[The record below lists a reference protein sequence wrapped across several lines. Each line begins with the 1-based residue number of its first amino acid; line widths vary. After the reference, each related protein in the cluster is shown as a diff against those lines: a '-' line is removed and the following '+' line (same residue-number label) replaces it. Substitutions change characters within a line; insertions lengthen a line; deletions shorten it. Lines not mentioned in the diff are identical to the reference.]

1 MNEYTFTLQIEVMG
15 KKSKRNTSISKK
27 QKSARVQQCGVA
39 NSSAISTNDVAA
51 VVSREIE
58 RTSDS
63 IRRDPIDSLF
73 ELLEKGD
80 HEGIIKLKSDVILR
94 AAVLEGTDPQHASS
108 IYLAIVNA
116 FVETEFSSTI
126 ARKKAIHYLELSF
139 ALSEKQ
145 GKLHQC
151 VRLLVPLYI
160 QEGRHDEAFAT
171 VKRLTVRIPQHELID
186 PDLT

>member
-1 MNEYTFTLQIEVMG
+1 MG
-15 KKSKRNTSISKK
+15 KKSKRNRGASKKQNGTTRVESRVSETSSAASDIAVVGGIEPPRGATTSIS
-27 QKSARVQQCGVA
+27 ST
-39 NSSAISTNDVAA
+39 STNTNRDITQ
-51 VVSREIE
+51 SLSNLIEIK
-58 RTSDS
+58 DY
-63 IRRDPIDSLF
+63 
-73 ELLEKGD
+73 
-80 HEGIIKLKSDVILR
+80 EGIIKLESDVILR

>member
-1 MNEYTFTLQIEVMG
+1 MG
-15 KKSKRNTSISKK
+15 KKSKRNKGASKK
-27 QKSARVQQCGVA
+27 QKNARVQQGGVTNTSA
-39 NSSAISTNDVAA
+39 NSDVAA
-51 VVSREIE
+51 AVVGHEIE
-58 RTSDS
+58 PSTIAS
-63 IRRDPIDSLF
+63 IRRDPIDSLW

-80 HEGIIKLKSDVILR
+80 NEGILKLESNLVLR